1 VGVLRCNTLIVGIA
15 LCTGCLQGKDT
26 VLQPDQSDS
35 EKAGSTGQNMQGM
48 STAGTKAPQTSGMS
62 TGGNKSP
69 SSAAGSGTGTMGTA
83 GQGPTGM
90 QPVDAGEDGYE
101 NMGAAG
107 SAGSTPSGMAGSGSM
122 GDAGMMPMPTDAGP
136 GETPGAADPECDFNG
151 IWIANQQTVS
161 EALSLPQTSNNW
173 YYLELEQ
180 SGNDVEVSKHFD
192 CGIEVRGSA
201 TVVLSRATLTASITR
216 NLQAGRKINVS
227 KQGTSCSFEAAR
239 FWSIRGADELRFLPG
254 EPNPGRD
261 FPDNISDVAKS
272 KPLPTASMTD
282 GAVDIDN
289 DGKLG
294 IAFQVTGIV
303 MGTRNSVQRDWTRW
317 FTEPGYEIAASQDW
331 TSDLTVRADFDN
343 EESII
348 DPTSGLLV
356 SGSMPS
362 GTAKHVLTLRF
373 LGRDASDPRAAALI
387 KADDVDTCY
396 AIQDALPAGTL

>member
-1 VGVLRCNTLIVGIA
+1 MGVLRCNTLVFGIA

-26 VLQPDQSDS
+26 VLQPDQSGS
-35 EKAGSTGQNMQGM
+35 EGAGSTGQNMQGM
-48 STAGTKAPQTSGMS
+48 STAGGKAPQTAGMA

-69 SSAAGSGTGTMGTA
+69 SNAAGSGTGTGTA
-83 GQGPTGM
+83 GRGTTGM
-90 QPVDAGEDGYE
+90 QPIDAGEDGYE
-101 NMGAAG
+101 NMATAGSGGAAG
-107 SAGSTPSGMAGSGSM
+107 SGNVV
-122 GDAGMMPMPTDAGP
+122 DAGMMPMPTDAGP
-136 GETPGAADPECDFNG
+136 RETPGAADPECDFNG

-180 SGNDVEVSKHFD
+180 SGNDVEVAKHFD

-201 TVVLSRATLTASITR
+201 TVILSRATLTASITR
-216 NLQAGRKINVS
+216 NLQAGRKLSVS
-227 KQGTSCSFEAAR
+227 KQGTSCGFEAAR

-261 FPDNISDVAKS
+261 FPDDISDVAKA
-272 KPLPTASMTD
+272 KPLPTAAMSD
-282 GAVDIDN
+282 GAIDVDN

-317 FTEPGYEIAASQDW
+317 FTEPGYEIAASRDW
-331 TSDLTVRADFDN
+331 TTDLTIRADFDN

-362 GTAKHVLTLRF
+362 GTAKHVLKLRF
-373 LGRDASDPRAAALI
+373 LGRDATDPRAMALI
-387 KADDVDTCY
+387 KADDVETCY